1 MTSPFET
8 KIEKLVYGGD
18 GLAHHE
24 QSTVFVPFV
33 IPGETVRVAP
43 VESKKKFVRGSAEE
57 ILEQSPERIEAT
69 CPRFTVC
76 GGCHYQHIPYDA
88 QLRYKSQIL
97 RETLA
102 RIGRI
107 EWAGEI
113 HTHASPPF
121 GYRNR
126 AQWAVRPVGDPPK
139 PAIGYFQPSSSVL
152 VPTDVCPILAPKLE
166 ATLAALSAACSE
178 GRLPGNIRGIECFTA
193 PVGEQVLL
201 NVSLSQAGQS
211 PSALATRLR
220 EIVTGVESI
229 LIHDEKSDDFQLLG
243 PGYLHYEAAGHSFR
257 VGHLSF
263 FQVNRFVVDDL
274 VRAVAGDTNSGA
286 TGRGL
291 ALDLFAGVG
300 LFSIPLAAHFDRAI
314 AVEGN
319 VATARDLEANLK
331 SHPTAR
337 ARHVDAES
345 FLARHKEPADLVI
358 LDPPRAGLTPP
369 AIQRLRELAPA
380 QITYLSC
387 DPATLAR
394 DLAAFTATTTPGSR
408 YEIGNIT
415 LYDIFPQTYHIEALV
430 KLQRAG

>member
-8 KIEKLVYGGD
+8 KIEKLIYGGD
-18 GLAHHE
+18 GLAHHD

-33 IPGETVRVAP
+33 IPGELVRVTP
-43 VESKKKFVRGSAEE
+43 VEAKKKFIRGTAEHIIE
-57 ILEQSPERIEAT
+57 PSPDRIAEQ

-76 GGCHYQHIPYDA
+76 GGCHYQHIPYDR
-88 QLRYKSQIL
+88 QLHYKSGIL
-97 RETLA
+97 RESLA

-107 EWAGEI
+107 EWTGKI
-113 HTHASPPF
+113 HIHASPPF

-126 AQWAVRPVGDPPK
+126 AQWAVRPAGNPPK

-166 ATLAALSAACSE
+166 TTLAALSAAFAA
-178 GRLPGNIRGIECFTA
+178 GRLPGNIRGIECFCDA
-193 PVGEQVLL
+193 AGEKVLL
-201 NVSLSQAGQS
+201 NVSLAQTGQS
-211 PSALATRLR
+211 PNTLATSLR
-220 EIVTGVESI
+220 EIVPNTESV
-229 LIHDEKSDDFQLLG
+229 LIHDEMTDDFQLLG
-243 PGYLHYEAAGHSFR
+243 PGYLHYDAAGHHLR

-263 FQVNRFVVDDL
+263 FQVNRFAVDDL
-274 VRAVAGDTNSGA
+274 VRAVVGESAPSETK
-286 TGRGL
+286 RGL

-300 LFSIPLAAHFDRAI
+300 LFSIPLAARYDRVI

-331 SHPTAR
+331 NHPTAR
-337 ARHVDAES
+337 GRHVDAES
-345 FLARHKEPADLVI
+345 FLARHKEPADLVV

-369 AIQRLRELAPA
+369 AIQRLRDLAPA
-380 QITYLSC
+380 EITYLSC

-394 DLAAFTATTTPGSR
+394 DLAALTGAIAPGSR
-408 YEIGNIT
+408 YEISNIT

-430 KLQRAG
+430 TLQRIG

>member
-24 QSTVFVPFV
+24 QNTVFVPFV
-33 IPGETVRVAP
+33 IPGEVVRVAP
-43 VESKKKFVRGSAEE
+43 VEAKKKFIRGAAETIIE
-57 ILEQSPERIEAT
+57 ASPERIAAQ

-88 QLRYKSQIL
+88 QLKYKAGIL

-107 EWAGEI
+107 EWTGDI

-126 AQWAVRPVGDPPK
+126 AQWAVRPVGDPAK
-139 PAIGYFQPSSSVL
+139 PAIGYFQSSSSVL
-152 VPTDVCPILAPKLE
+152 VPTEVCPILAPKLE
-166 ATLAALSAACSE
+166 TTLAALSVAFSE
-178 GRLPGNIRGIECFTA
+178 GRLPGNIRGIECFSDA
-193 PVGEQVLL
+193 AGEKALL
-201 NVSLSQAGQS
+201 NVSLAQTGQTV
-211 PSALATRLR
+211 ATLAARLR
-220 EIVTGVESI
+220 EVVSNVESI
-229 LIHDEKSDDFQLLG
+229 LFHDEKTEDFQLLG

-263 FQVNRFVVDDL
+263 FQVNRFVADEL
-274 VRAVAGDTNSGA
+274 VRAVVGDA
-286 TGRGL
+286 TPGEIKRGL

-300 LFSIPLAAHFDRAI
+300 LFSIPLAARYDRVI

-319 VATARDLEANLK
+319 VATERDLEANLK
-331 SHPTAR
+331 NHPTAR
-337 ARHVDAES
+337 GRHVDAES
-345 FLARHKEPADLVI
+345 FLARHKEPADLVV

-369 AIQRLRELAPA
+369 AIQRLRDLGPT

-387 DPATLAR
+387 DPATLSR
-394 DLAAFTATTTPGSR
+394 DLAALTGSAAPGTR
-408 YEIGNIT
+408 YEISNIT

-430 KLQRAG
+430 KLQRIG

>member
-33 IPGETVRVAP
+33 IPGEVVRVTP
-43 VESKKKFVRGSAEE
+43 VEARKKFIRGTAEQIVE
-57 ILEQSPERIEAT
+57 PSSERIAAQ

-76 GGCHYQHIPYDA
+76 GGCHYQQIPYEA
-88 QLRYKSQIL
+88 QLRYKSGIL

-107 EWAGEI
+107 EWTGEI

-126 AQWAVRPVGDPPK
+126 AQWAVRPAGTPPK
-139 PAIGYFQPSSSVL
+139 PAIGYFQQSSSVL
-152 VPTDVCPILAPKLE
+152 VPTDVCPILASKLE
-166 ATLAALSAACSE
+166 STLAALSAAFAE
-178 GRLPGNIRGIECFTA
+178 GRLPGNITGIECFSDA
-193 PVGEQVLL
+193 SGEKVLL
-201 NVSLSQAGQS
+201 NVSLAQTGQTVS
-211 PSALATRLR
+211 TLAARFR
-220 EIVTGVESI
+220 EIVSNVESI
-229 LIHDEKSDDFQLLG
+229 LFHDEKTDDYQLLG

-274 VRAVAGDTNSGA
+274 VRAVVGDAAEGENK
-286 TGRGL
+286 RGL

-300 LFSIPLAAHFDRAI
+300 LFSIPLAARYDRVI

-331 SHPTAR
+331 NHATAR
-337 ARHVDAES
+337 GRHVDSES
-345 FLARHKEPADLVI
+345 FLARHKEPADFVV

-369 AIQRLRELAPA
+369 AIQRLRDLGPSN
-380 QITYLSC
+380 ITYLSC

-394 DLAAFTATTTPGSR
+394 DLAAFTGSAAPGSP
-408 YEIGNIT
+408 YEISNIT

-430 KLQRAG
+430 KLQRIG

>member
-18 GLAHHE
+18 GLAHYE

-33 IPGETVRVAP
+33 IPGETVRVTP
-43 VESKKKFVRGSAEE
+43 VEAKKKFIRGTAE
-57 ILEQSPERIEAT
+57 IIEASSERVPAQ
-69 CPRFTVC
+69 CPRFSVC

-88 QLRYKSQIL
+88 QLQYKAGIL

-107 EWAGEI
+107 EWTGDI

-126 AQWAVRPVGDPPK
+126 AQWAVRPVGNPAK
-139 PAIGYFQPSSSVL
+139 PAIGYFQQSSSVL
-152 VPTDVCPILAPKLE
+152 VPTDVCPILSPKLE
-166 ATLAALSAACSE
+166 STLAALSAALSE
-178 GRLPGNIRGIECFTA
+178 GRLPGNITGVECFSDA
-193 PVGEQVLL
+193 AGEKVLL
-201 NVSLSQAGQS
+201 NVSLSQTGQTVS
-211 PSALATRLR
+211 TLATRFR
-220 EIVTGVESI
+220 EIVTNVESI
-229 LIHDEKSDDFQLLG
+229 LFHDEKADDYQLLG
-243 PGYLHYEAAGHSFR
+243 PGYLQYEAAGHSFR

-263 FQVNRFVVDDL
+263 FQVNRFVVEEL
-274 VRAVAGDTNSGA
+274 VRAVVGEAAPGENK
-286 TGRGL
+286 RGL

-300 LFSIPLAAHFDRAI
+300 LFSLPLAARYDRVI

-319 VATARDLEANLK
+319 VATERDLEANLK
-331 SHPTAR
+331 NHPTAR
-337 ARHVDAES
+337 GRHLDTES
-345 FLARHKEPADLVI
+345 FLARHKEPADLVV

-369 AIQRLRELAPA
+369 AIQRLRDLGPSN
-380 QITYLSC
+380 ITYLSC

-394 DLAAFTATTTPGSR
+394 DLAAFTAATAPGTR

-430 KLQRAG
+430 KLQRIG

>member
-33 IPGETVRVAP
+33 VPGEVVRVTPA
-43 VESKKKFVRGSAEE
+43 ESKKKFIRGTAEQIISA
-57 ILEQSPERIEAT
+57 SPERIAAP
-69 CPRFTVC
+69 CPRFSVC

-88 QLRYKSQIL
+88 QLRYKSGIL
-97 RETLA
+97 RESLA

-107 EWAGEI
+107 EWTGEI
-113 HTHASPPF
+113 HTHASSPF

-126 AQWAVRPVGDPPK
+126 AQWAVRPSGDPPK
-139 PAIGYFQPSSSVL
+139 PAIGYFQASSSVL

-166 ATLAALSAACSE
+166 TTLAGLSAAFDD
-178 GRLPGNIRGIECFTA
+178 GRLPGNIRGVECFSDA
-193 PVGEQVLL
+193 AGDKVLL
-201 NVSLSQAGQS
+201 NVSVAQTGQS
-211 PSALATRLR
+211 VSTLAARLR
-220 EIVTGVESI
+220 EIVTNVESI
-229 LIHDEKSDDFQLLG
+229 LFHDEKADDYQLLG
-243 PGYLHYEAAGHSFR
+243 PGYLHYQAAGHSFR

-263 FQVNRFVVDDL
+263 FQVNRFVVDEL
-274 VRAVAGDTNSGA
+274 VRAVVGDVVSGENK
-286 TGRGL
+286 RGL

-300 LFSIPLAAHFDRAI
+300 LFSIPLASRYDRVI

-331 SHPTAR
+331 NHPTAR
-337 ARHVDAES
+337 GRHVDAES
-345 FLARHKEPADLVI
+345 FLTRHKEPADLVV

-369 AIQRLRELAPA
+369 AIQRLRDLGPT

-387 DPATLAR
+387 DPATLSR
-394 DLAAFTATTTPGSR
+394 DLATFTGSTASGSR
-408 YEIGNIT
+408 YEIDNIT

-430 KLQRAG
+430 KLQRIG

>member
-33 IPGETVRVAP
+33 IPGETVRVTP
-43 VESKKKFVRGSAEE
+43 VEAKKKFIRGTAEIIE
-57 ILEQSPERIEAT
+57 ASPERIAAQ

-88 QLRYKSQIL
+88 QLQYKAGIL

-107 EWAGEI
+107 EWTGDI

-126 AQWAVRPVGDPPK
+126 AQWAVRPVGNPAK
-139 PAIGYFQPSSSVL
+139 PAIGYFQQSSSLL
-152 VPTDVCPILAPKLE
+152 VPTDVCPILSPKLE
-166 ATLAALSAACSE
+166 STLAALSAAFSE
-178 GRLPGNIRGIECFTA
+178 GRLPGNITGVECFSDA
-193 PVGEQVLL
+193 AGEKILL
-201 NVSLSQAGQS
+201 NVSLSQTGQTVS
-211 PSALATRLR
+211 TLATRFR
-220 EIVTGVESI
+220 EIVTNVESI
-229 LIHDEKSDDFQLLG
+229 LFHDEKADDYQLLG
-243 PGYLHYEAAGHSFR
+243 PGYLQYGAAGHSFR

-263 FQVNRFVVDDL
+263 FQVNRFVVEDL
-274 VRAVAGDTNSGA
+274 VRAVVGETTSGENK
-286 TGRGL
+286 RGL

-300 LFSIPLAAHFDRAI
+300 LFSLPLAARYDRVI

-319 VATARDLEANLK
+319 VATERDLEANLK
-331 SHPTAR
+331 NHPTAR
-337 ARHVDAES
+337 GRHLDTES
-345 FLARHKEPADLVI
+345 FLARHKEPADLVV

-369 AIQRLRELAPA
+369 AIQRLRDLGPSNIA
-380 QITYLSC
+380 YLSC

-394 DLAAFTATTTPGSR
+394 DLAAFTGATAPGTR

-430 KLQRAG
+430 KLQRIG

>member
-24 QSTVFVPFV
+24 QNTVFVPFV
-33 IPGETVRVAP
+33 IPGELVRVAP
-43 VESKKKFVRGSAEE
+43 AESKKKFIRGVAEQVIE
-57 ILEQSPERIEAT
+57 PSPERIDAS

-88 QLRYKSQIL
+88 QLRYKSGIL
-97 RETLA
+97 RETLT

-126 AQWAVRPVGDPPK
+126 AQWAVRPAGDPPK
-139 PAIGYFQPSSSVL
+139 PAIGYFQSSSSVL
-152 VPTDVCPILAPKLE
+152 VPTEVCPILAPKLE
-166 ATLAALSAACSE
+166 TTLAALSAAFGD
-178 GRLPGNIRGIECFTA
+178 GRLPGNIRGIECFTDA
-193 PVGEQVLL
+193 AGGKVLL
-201 NVSLSQAGQS
+201 NVSLAQTGQTVS
-211 PSALATRLR
+211 TLAARLR
-220 EIVTGVESI
+220 EIVTNVESI
-229 LIHDEKSDDFQLLG
+229 LFHDEKTDDFQLLG
-243 PGYLHYEAAGHSFR
+243 PGYLHYKAAGHSFR

-263 FQVNRFVVDDL
+263 FQVNRFVVEEL
-274 VRAVAGDTNSGA
+274 VRAVVGDTASGECK
-286 TGRGL
+286 RGL

-300 LFSIPLAAHFDRAI
+300 LFSIPLAARYDRVI

-319 VATARDLEANLK
+319 VATARDLDTNLK
-331 SHPTAR
+331 DHPTAR
-337 ARHVDAES
+337 GRHVDAES
-345 FLARHKEPADLVI
+345 FLARHKEPADLVV

-369 AIQRLRELAPA
+369 AIQRLRELGPA

-394 DLAAFTATTTPGSR
+394 DLAALTGATSPGSC
-408 YEIGNIT
+408 YDISNIT

-430 KLQRAG
+430 KLQRIG